1 MGNTPPYPLS
11 PNWNQ
16 NSYAYQE
23 GIGQI
28 PNSIPLG
35 TFRIWAVLGVPSAG
49 LGANNDFALRGDGA
63 AGANTTLYHKEAGAW
78 VACTL

>member
-1 MGNTPPYPLS
+1 MAEEVKEPFDPS
-11 PNWNQ
+11 
-16 NSYAYQE
+16 SYSYQE
-23 GIGQI
+23 MIGQV
-28 PNSIPLG
+28 PASIRLG
-35 TFRIWAVLGVPSAG
+35 TFRVHAVLGVPSAS

>member
-1 MGNTPPYPLS
+1 MEYDPT
-11 PNWNQ
+11 
-16 NSYAYQE
+16 SYAHQE
-23 GIGQI
+23 GIGQVPSFI
-28 PNSIPLG
+28 RLG
-35 TFRIWAVLGVPSAG
+35 TFRIHAVLGVPSAS